1 MSYIIFT
8 YLAIR
13 LTLFTRDCT
22 NCNAKLKFAECEV
35 EKQCDCCHKAIIE
48 INITIH
54 IPCYGNQENL
64 ILK

>member
-13 LTLFTRDCT
+13 LTLFTRDCA
-22 NCNAKLKFAECEV
+22 NCNAKLKFSVCEV
-35 EKQCDCCHKAIIE
+35 EKQWDCCYKAIIE

-54 IPCYGNQENL
+54 IQTYHATVNKK
-64 ILK
+64 I